1 MTATQKFFDVY
12 ISYPP
17 GEDPE
22 RINECIRDNLS
33 AEEANDVI
41 SALAEQRQAIIA
53 EHCTNEERENAQHYF
68 SYLGLDVFIR
78 RSLQL
83 AGDVE
88 EAHSQNRDKLA
99 EPIPQCPV
107 CYSILEDPAVR
118 VCQTCGLNLDSSSE
132 AHIHRK
138 RIEWQERIAFEHRKK
153 HEIAYK
159 LLREKQEEEKRL
171 RKKIRAELEEQLM
184 TELGRNR
191 GWRGWFQKNRLLATA
206 LSAIVLAVLLLGAGF
221 SLAKYFMKDDAAEQH
236 LQKEAVTAPAAVVP
250 TQTATPSVAS
260 GTAAVIEESTKP
272 KAAAPQ
278 HKDLPVVSVPSI
290 QTAPASQEKK

>member
-1 MTATQKFFDVY
+1 MTVTQKFFDVY

-33 AEEANDVI
+33 TEEANDVI

-83 AGDVE
+83 VGDGE
-88 EAHSQNRDKLA
+88 DAHSQNRDKLA
-99 EPIPQCPV
+99 DPIPQCPV
-107 CYSILEDPAVR
+107 CYSILEDPTVR
-118 VCQTCGLNLDSSSE
+118 VCKTCGLNLDSSSE
-132 AHIHRK
+132 AHIQRK

-184 TELGRNR
+184 IELGRNR
-191 GWRGWFQKNRLLATA
+191 GWRSWFQKNRLLATSLLIIIFA
-206 LSAIVLAVLLLGAGF
+206 AVLLGAGF
-221 SLAKYFMKDDAAEQH
+221 SLAKYFMKDDAAVQH
-236 LQKEAVTAPAAVVP
+236 PQKASTVAPTAVEPTPAAV
-250 TQTATPSVAS
+250 APSVAS
-260 GTAAVIEESTKP
+260 GTAVVEESAKS

-278 HKDLPVVSVPSI
+278 HKDLPAVSVPSI
-290 QTAPASQEKK
+290 QITPTSQESK